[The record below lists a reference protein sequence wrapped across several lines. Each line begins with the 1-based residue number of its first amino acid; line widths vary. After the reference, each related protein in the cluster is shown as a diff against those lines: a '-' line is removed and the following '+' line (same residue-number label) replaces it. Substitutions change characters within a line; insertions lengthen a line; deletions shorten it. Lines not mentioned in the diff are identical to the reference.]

1 MSLIEEGRDT
11 QGEDSHV
18 MMESEIGM
26 MQLQTKET
34 QGLPVP
40 LEVRGM
46 GWFTPTGFRGNM
58 APPTP

>member
-1 MSLIEEGRDT
+1 M
-11 QGEDSHV
+11 